1 MGAHPLFST
10 LSRRGLNP
18 IKLAYSPS
26 PPDNGLGQYVS
37 SPCNRAYCYAELA
50 VSSLAM
56 AVIIASTHFAY
67 PRRDGQAEL
76 ATYTGRNI
84 TIVLWYTRHIGR
96 HHHNWSKQ
104 QQQQQQHCIDRH
116 SNTIQHTPYN
126 STYTGWFKLKYTNTK
141 ITISVYCVRI
151 FLHQIFLIYLAHN
164 TS

>member
-37 SPCNRAYCYAELA
+37 SPGNRAYCYAKLA
-50 VSSLAM
+50 VSSLVM

-76 ATYTGRNI
+76 AWVLLVKVDTNDTGKPHEQNRKNK
-84 TIVLWYTRHIGR
+84 TTC
-96 HHHNWSKQ
+96 SKQ
-104 QQQQQQHCIDRH
+104 
-116 SNTIQHTPYN
+116 
-126 STYTGWFKLKYTNTK
+126 
-141 ITISVYCVRI
+141 
-151 FLHQIFLIYLAHN
+151 
-164 TS
+164 

>member
-10 LSRRGLNP
+10 LSRRRLNP

-37 SPCNRAYCYAELA
+37 SPGHGAYCYAELA

-76 ATYTGRNI
+76 AWVAYKDGLP
-84 TIVLWYTRHIGR
+84 VLKTVTH
-96 HHHNWSKQ
+96 
-104 QQQQQQHCIDRH
+104 
-116 SNTIQHTPYN
+116 P
-126 STYTGWFKLKYTNTK
+126 STNRARRGL
-141 ITISVYCVRI
+141 
-151 FLHQIFLIYLAHN
+151 
-164 TS
+164 TSLMRPTT